1 MSFDVTIQHDLK
13 KLRRSLTALEVKAAP
28 QATVKTINRVAAS
41 AKVASAKHIAPQLGS
56 RQAGVKRRIAIRRA
70 SFKMM
75 WATLVASGRQLQLIE
90 YVVGSKKPTQQAGG
104 KRGPVKTKV
113 FGKSKTYKK
122 AFIAPIRSGSSKTT
136 VYTRKGKSRLP
147 VRMMHG
153 PGIKE
158 TFKRNANR
166 AVMEAKVRERLP
178 IEFARNLAFYAK
190 RIRSR

>member
-1 MSFDVTIQHDLK
+1 MSFDITIQHDLK

-41 AKVASAKHIAPQLGS
+41 TKVASARHIAPLLDG
-56 RQAGVKRRIAIRRA
+56 RQAGVKRRISIRKA

-75 WATLVASGRQLQLIE
+75 WATLVATGRQLQLIE
-90 YVVGSKKPTQQAGG
+90 FVVGSKKPKQQAGG
-104 KRGPVKTKV
+104 KRGLVKTRV
-113 FGKSKTYKK
+113 MGKEKSYKK
-122 AFIAPIRSGSSKTT
+122 AFIAPIRSGQSKTT
-136 VYTRKGKSRLP
+136 MYIRKEKSRLP

-153 PGIKE
+153 PGIKQL
-158 TFKRNANR
+158 FKRNANR

-178 IEFARNLAFYAK
+178 IEFARNLAFYVK